1 MERLETRL
9 ALYLAGTAAVED
21 WVVHA
26 AAQATSDG
34 RGSANRKKKTAFR
47 FLGFQTLN

>member
-26 AAQATSDG
+26 GAQATSDG
-34 RGSANRKKKTAFR
+34 RGSANRKKTASR